1 MTKARGR
8 DPEAAKLKRLSAKV
22 AAHKAQNAGMLRS
35 AFDELS
41 RAVKT
46 LVEVDVFGDKG
57 LENEIKIIQEVT
69 KRFRA
74 RVKTHQQAK
83 AGGLAMALAALE
95 RTNKLLDQAEGQ
107 GGYKLAQLRE
117 RARIDTARLKQ
128 LRDSLQFRSREA
140 AFVLAELEQAADPFP
155 GLQLAT
161 AAARK
166 RHDDARKKKLKAEGP
181 EAQQVL
187 VAHPPDDIEATD
199 RPQTS

>member
-8 DPEAAKLKRLSAKV
+8 DPEAAKIQRLSAKV

-57 LENEIKIIQEVT
+57 LENEIKILQEIT

-117 RARIDTARLKQ
+117 RARIDTAILSMSARTLAKTLAGVMP
-128 LRDSLQFRSREA
+128 LRPLRPLA
-140 AFVLAELEQAADPFP
+140 VLRCFAMI
-155 GLQLAT
+155 G
-161 AAARK
+161 
-166 RHDDARKKKLKAEGP
+166 
-181 EAQQVL
+181 
-187 VAHPPDDIEATD
+187 
-199 RPQTS
+199 S